1 MLPVPVLP
9 FLSNFKKG
17 KILLLLVVLAVLGA
31 NSFGAYNVTK
41 KEDLW
46 SLKPLTRPELPKISN
61 GSANPVDLFLGDEHA
76 AKSIVPLGPADK
88 LTWLRRVA
96 FDLTGLPPTLEEQD
110 TFLSEESPRALDKV
124 VDRLL
129 ASEQHGV
136 RYGRHWLDVL
146 RYTDVDENMPASS
159 SIYLWRDWV
168 ITAINNDLPYDDF
181 ARAQICGNRARA
193 RTKIGATGHR
203 NPVEPRPDDVFAL
216 GFLSRGATSR
226 ANNDQALAISAVETI
241 SSAFLGMTV
250 GCAKCHDHFFDPIL
264 QKDYYSMKALFDP
277 LVLEPVDL
285 VTAEERFAHGRAL
298 DEYERKLWE
307 VEDPISRL
315 TEPYRAKLYE
325 ERVSMLPPDVQPVIR
340 KPEKERTAAEQ
351 KIADDYFP
359 ILRLDPP
366 KIREIMPPDVAK
378 EYDALM
384 KRFNALKRPDPLPVF
399 YTVQEDA
406 KRATE
411 KSYVLNTGD
420 PTKPKLDK
428 EVQPGF
434 PFASDKI
441 EFREGRRETFVD
453 WLTAPEN
460 PLFARVAVS
469 RIWQWHFGEGLHA
482 SASDFGTLGGQPL
495 HPKLLDYLASEFIAH
510 DYSMKWLHRLIVTS
524 DTYRRASSQLPIT
537 NSQSSFTNSF
547 TQNQQI
553 DPDNHL
559 LWRFPVQRL
568 EAEPIRDAML
578 FVSGDLDSSL
588 GGKSFDASSNTN
600 SHRRTAYMQR
610 GFRSYA
616 EVMPDFLTT
625 FDVDDGRAV
634 CPRRTQTV
642 TAPQALF
649 LMNNQAV
656 EEIST
661 TYAKRLRDLAVK
673 DPKADLIT
681 LAFRTAL
688 GRPPS
693 ANEIAKSRTYL
704 EGMTVHA
711 VSSSVVEPGVE
722 LYNPERIKGLAWLLL
737 NLDEFIYLR

>member
-1 MLPVPVLP
+1 MLDTVSD
-9 FLSNFKKG
+9 FLLS
-17 KILLLLVVLAVLGA
+17 ILLRTKKLWLLSLAFLAFVG
-31 NSFGAYNVTK
+31 NTFSAYHVTK

-46 SLKPLTRPELPKISN
+46 SLKPISRAELPKGVSA
-61 GSANPVDLFLGDEHA
+61 SANPVDLLLTEEQA
-76 AKSIVPLGPADK
+76 AKGAVALGPADK
-88 LTWLRRVA
+88 LTWLRRVT
-96 FDLTGLPPTLEEQD
+96 FDLTGLPPSLEEQD
-110 TFLSEESPRALDKV
+110 AFLSDESPRAVEKI

-136 RYGRHWLDVL
+136 RYARHWLDIL
-146 RYTDVDENMPASS
+146 RYTDVDENMPAAEN
-159 SIYLWRDWV
+159 IHLWRDWV
-168 ITAINNDLPYDDF
+168 INALNNDLPYDEF
-181 ARAQICGNRARA
+181 VRAQICGNRARA
-193 RTKIGATGHR
+193 RTKMSATGHR
-203 NPVEPRPDDVFAL
+203 IPVPPRPEDVFAL

-226 ANNDQALAISAVETI
+226 ANTDQALAISAVETI

-250 GCAKCHDHFFDPIL
+250 GCAKCHDHFFDPIK
-264 QKDYYSMKALFDP
+264 QTDYYSMKALFDP
-277 LVLEPVDL
+277 LVLEPIDL
-285 VTAEERFAHGRAL
+285 VTPEERFAHGRAL
-298 DEYERKLWE
+298 DEYERKLRE
-307 VEDPISRL
+307 VEEPISRL
-315 TEPYRAKLYE
+315 SEPYREKLYE
-325 ERVSMLPPDVQPVIR
+325 ERVSMLPPEVQRVIR

-366 KIREIMPPDVAK
+366 KIREIMPPETAK

-384 KRFNALKRPDPLPVF
+384 KKLNGLKRPDPLPVF

-406 KRATE
+406 KRAGE

-420 PTKPKLDK
+420 PAKPKLDK

-434 PFASDKI
+434 PFASEKI
-441 EFREGRRETFVD
+441 EFREGRRETFAD

-460 PLFARVAVS
+460 PLFARVAVN

-510 DYSMKWLHRLIVTS
+510 NYSMKWLHRLIVTS
-524 DTYRRASSQLPIT
+524 AAYQRASSPIKPSQPSTLNPQL
-537 NSQSSFTNSF
+537 SLFTHD
-547 TQNQQI
+547 QQI
-553 DPDNHL
+553 DPENHL
-559 LWRFPVQRL
+559 LWRFPLQRL

-578 FVSGDLDSSL
+578 FVSGDLDLAL
-588 GGKSFDASSNTN
+588 GGKSFDGSKNN
-600 SHRRTAYMQR
+600 SRRRTAYMQR
-610 GFRSYA
+610 GFRSSA

-649 LMNNQAV
+649 MMNNEVV
-656 EEIST
+656 ETIST
-661 TYAKRLRDLAVK
+661 SYAARLEDLVAK
-673 DPKADLIT
+673 NPGSDLIT

-693 ANEIAKSRTYL
+693 ASEVGKARDYMAGNAKCTQ
-704 EGMTVHA
+704 
-711 VSSSVVEPGVE
+711 
-722 LYNPERIKGLAWLLL
+722 GLAWLLL
-737 NLDEFIYLR
+737 NLDEFMYLR